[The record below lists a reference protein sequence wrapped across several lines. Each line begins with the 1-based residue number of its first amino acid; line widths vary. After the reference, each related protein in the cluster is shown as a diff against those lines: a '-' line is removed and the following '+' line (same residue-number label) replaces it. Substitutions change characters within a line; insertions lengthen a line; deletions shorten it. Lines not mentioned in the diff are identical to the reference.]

1 MPSTLRPPDQPHPDL
16 LLSLPTLRAK
26 LEEQRQFRT
35 EQIAALTAP
44 GEPAAIPAMRPGTGK
59 GSAYDQVSVAL
70 LAGARQALADIDTAL
85 YRMLVGRYG
94 VCQNCGADI
103 ALQRLYAIPQ
113 TALCADCHRASGTA
127 PAARHPAVE
136 EAGRTPEAGRDA

>member
-35 EQIAALTAP
+35 EQIVALTAP
-44 GEPAAIPAMRPGTGK
+44 GEPGAVPATRPGTGHS
-59 GSAYDQVSVAL
+59 SAYDQVSIAL

-94 VCQNCGADI
+94 VCQSCGAEI
-103 ALQRLYAIPQ
+103 ALRRLYAIPQ
-113 TALCADCHRASGTA
+113 TALCAECHRASGTA
-127 PAARHPAVE
+127 AAAGAPAVE
-136 EAGRTPEAGRDA
+136 EAGRGA

>member
-1 MPSTLRPPDQPHPDL
+1 MPSTLRPPDQPRHDL

-44 GEPAAIPAMRPGTGK
+44 GEPGAVPAMRPGTGQN
-59 GSAYDQVSVAL
+59 SAYDQVSAAL

-94 VCQNCGADI
+94 VCQKCDGEI
-103 ALQRLYAIPQ
+103 ALPRLYAIPQ
-113 TALCADCHRASGTA
+113 TALCADCHRAGVATA
-127 PAARHPAVE
+127 AEASLQAAGAAAE
-136 EAGRTPEAGRDA
+136 EAGRES

>member
-1 MPSTLRPPDQPHPDL
+1 MPSTLRPSDQPHPDL

-44 GEPAAIPAMRPGTGK
+44 VEPAAVPAMRAP
-59 GSAYDQVSVAL
+59 SAYDQVSVAL
-70 LAGARQALADIDTAL
+70 LTGARQALADIDAAL

-94 VCQNCGADI
+94 VCQRCGGGI
-103 ALQRLYAIPQ
+103 ALQRLHAIPQ
-113 TALCADCHRASGTA
+113 TPLCTDCHRAGDTVPAGEAHA
-127 PAARHPAVE
+127 PGGEQVGEH
-136 EAGRTPEAGRDA
+136 

>member
-35 EQIAALTAP
+35 EQIAALTTP
-44 GEPAAIPAMRPGTGK
+44 GEPGAVPAMRPGTGQS
-59 GSAYDQVSVAL
+59 SAYDQVSMAL

-94 VCQNCGADI
+94 ICQSCGAEI

-113 TALCADCHRASGTA
+113 TALCAECHRASGTGAAAVA
-127 PAARHPAVE
+127 PVVE
-136 EAGRTPEAGRDA
+136 EAGRDA

>member
-16 LLSLPTLRAK
+16 LLSLPALRAK

-44 GEPAAIPAMRPGTGK
+44 GQPGAVPAMRPGTAQ
-59 GSAYDQVSVAL
+59 STAYDQVSVAL
-70 LAGARQALADIDTAL
+70 LAGARQALADIDAAL

-94 VCQNCGADI
+94 LCQNCGGEI
-103 ALQRLYAIPQ
+103 ALPRLYAIPQ
-113 TALCADCHRASGTA
+113 AALCADCHRASGA
-127 PAARHPAVE
+127 VPANLSAAE
-136 EAGRTPEAGRDA
+136 EAGRDA